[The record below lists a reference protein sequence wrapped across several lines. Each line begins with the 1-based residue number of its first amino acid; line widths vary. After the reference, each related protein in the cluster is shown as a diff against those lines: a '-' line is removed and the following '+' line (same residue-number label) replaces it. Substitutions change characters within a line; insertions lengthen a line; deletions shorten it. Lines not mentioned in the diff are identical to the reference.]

1 MLVFPNAK
9 INIGLRILRK
19 RRDGFHDIESVFY
32 PVQISDILEIL
43 PAAVLVNNKKIE
55 ISVSGLKVPASPEN
69 LCFKAAQLFQERQR
83 TPKIRIHLHKKIPM
97 ESGLG
102 GGSSDAAF
110 TLMVLNDIFDC
121 GLDREVLLH
130 FASEIGSD
138 CSFFIDNLPRLVTG
152 KGNILEPIKINLQ
165 GYHLVI
171 VFPTTTVSTAMAYQ
185 RVTPSE
191 EGLSLRELPQL
202 KPEQWEGKITNRF
215 EEVVFAMHPEIGRI
229 KESLYGSGAVYASM
243 SGSGSA
249 VYGIFRKDPVLAKDL
264 RAYKIHKEK
273 MV

>member
-9 INIGLRILRK
+9 INIGLKILRK

-32 PVQISDILEIL
+32 PVQIRDMLEIL
-43 PAAVLVNNKKIE
+43 PAVVGLNSKKTE
-55 ISVSGLKVPASPEN
+55 ISVSGLKAPASPEN
-69 LCFKAAQLFQERQR
+69 LCCKAARLFQERQR
-83 TPKIRIHLHKKIPM
+83 TPKVRIHLHKKIPL

-110 TLMVLNDIFDC
+110 TLMAMNDLFDC
-121 GLDREVLLH
+121 GLDRDVLLY
-130 FASEIGSD
+130 FASGIGSD
-138 CSFFIDNLPRLVTG
+138 CSFFIDNRPSLVTG
-152 KGNILEPIKINLQ
+152 RGNILEPIRISLQ

-171 VFPTTTVSTAMAYQ
+171 LFPGITVSTATAYE
-185 RVTPSE
+185 RVMPSE

-202 KPEQWEGKITNRF
+202 KPEQWKGKIINRF
-215 EEVVFAMHPEIGRI
+215 EEVVFARHPQIGVI
-229 KESLYGSGAVYASM
+229 KEKLYESGAVYASM

-249 VYGIFRKDPVLAKDL
+249 VYGIFREDPVLAEDL

-273 MV
+273 MI

>member
-1 MLVFPNAK
+1 
-9 INIGLRILRK
+9 
-19 RRDGFHDIESVFY
+19 
-32 PVQISDILEIL
+32 
-43 PAAVLVNNKKIE
+43 
-55 ISVSGLKVPASPEN
+55 
-69 LCFKAAQLFQERQR
+69 
-83 TPKIRIHLHKKIPM
+83 
-97 ESGLG
+97 
-102 GGSSDAAF
+102 
-110 TLMVLNDIFDC
+110 
-121 GLDREVLLH
+121 
-130 FASEIGSD
+130 
-138 CSFFIDNLPRLVTG
+138 
-152 KGNILEPIKINLQ
+152 
-165 GYHLVI
+165 
-171 VFPTTTVSTAMAYQ
+171 MAYQ

-249 VYGIFRKDPVLAKDL
+249 VYGIFRKDPVLAEDL